1 VNGWEIEAM
10 KSTKVI
16 VHTWLTM
23 HNRPYEAAVVDAA
36 VVDGQ
41 NPSHTTPR

>member
-1 VNGWEIEAM
+1 VNGWEIESM
-10 KSTKVI
+10 KSTKVN

-23 HNRPYEAAVVDAA
+23 HNRSYEAA

>member
-1 VNGWEIEAM
+1 MNGWEIEAM

-16 VHTWLTM
+16 VHKWLTM
-23 HNRPYEAAVVDAA
+23 HNRPYEAAVVD
-36 VVDGQ
+36 GH